1 MKISN
6 ALKQICIT
14 TSILMV
20 GTTVAFAADAG
31 QATASGVNVRKEA
44 NINADVLGKID
55 KGSEYTVIGK
65 SGDWY
70 QISFEDKNAF
80 VSAEFFELTK
90 TDAEVLADNVN
101 VRKTPSTSGD
111 SLGKLDEGDAVVVT
125 GQNADWYRISYNGEN
140 AYISKDYIAGDSLT
154 KVTAVAS
161 EAVENAGQD
170 FENTY
175 GVVTASTGLKL
186 RKEASTIS
194 TVLTVLPYGTEVNID
209 RIGQEWVRIIT
220 DDGQKGYVSAEYL
233 SIRKGDRTTRSNDS
247 SKGAEVINYA
257 KQFIGTPYVWGG
269 TNLSKGVDCSG
280 FVYSVMKNFGINLNR
295 SSYSMVSNGVEV
307 SKSELQAGDLV
318 FFNSGGDSR
327 ISHVGIYMG
336 DGNYIH
342 STDGAAY
349 GVTITALNSGY
360 SANTYVT
367 ARRVLR

>member
-1 MKISN
+1 MMISK

-20 GTTVAFAADAG
+20 GSTVAFAADSG
-31 QATASGVNVRKEA
+31 QATGSAVNVRKEA
-44 NINADVLGKID
+44 NTEADVVGKIS
-55 KGSEYTVIGK
+55 KGSEYIVLAK
-65 SGDWY
+65 DGDWY
-70 QISFEDKNAF
+70 QISFEGDDAF
-80 VSAEFFELTK
+80 VSADYFELTK
-90 TDAEVLADNVN
+90 IEAVVTGNSVN
-101 VRKTPSTSGD
+101 VRKAPSASGD
-111 SLGKLDEGDAVVVT
+111 SLGKLSDGDAVVVT
-125 GQNADWYRISYNGEN
+125 GQSGDWYRISYSGSN
-140 AYISKDYIAGDSLT
+140 AYVSKDYVTGNLLT

-170 FENTY
+170 IENTF
-175 GVVTASTGLKL
+175 GVITASTGLKL

-209 RIGQEWVRIIT
+209 RVGQEWVRIIT
-220 DDGQKGYVSAEYL
+220 DDGQKGYVSAEFL
-233 SIRKGDRTTRSNDS
+233 SIRNGERTSRSNG
-247 SKGAEVINYA
+247 SKGAEVVSYA

-269 TNLSKGVDCSG
+269 TNLTKGVDCSG
-280 FVYSVMKNFGINLNR
+280 FVYAVMKNFGVTLNR

-307 SKSELQAGDLV
+307 SKSQLQAGDLV
-318 FFNSGGDSR
+318 FFNAGGNSR

-349 GVTITALNSGY
+349 GVTVTALNSGY

-367 ARRVLR
+367 ARRVVR